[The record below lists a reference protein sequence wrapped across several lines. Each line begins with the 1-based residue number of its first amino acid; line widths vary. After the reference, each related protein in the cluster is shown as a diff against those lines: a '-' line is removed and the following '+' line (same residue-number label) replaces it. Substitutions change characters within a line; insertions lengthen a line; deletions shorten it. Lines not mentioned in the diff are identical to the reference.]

1 MLNQFLVHQL
11 RRRVEA
17 SGLPFAVELWNGEQV
32 GAVAEAVVR
41 VRLYQPSS
49 LKAMADPSLGT
60 LARAYVE
67 GGLDLIG
74 DVRDILALGDRLCNA
89 GDCAP
94 KIGSESWKWWRHTR
108 ARDRRNIQYHYDV
121 SNDFY
126 GLWLDRRRIY
136 SCAYFR
142 QPDMSLD
149 AAQEAKLD
157 HICRKLDLH
166 HGERFLDIGCGW
178 GGLILHA
185 AERYDV
191 RAVGITLSDDQHAY
205 VSEQIAGR
213 GLGGRVEVRK
223 MDYRDMDEPGGY
235 DKIASVGMFE
245 HVGRANLAA
254 YFNKI
259 MDLLKPGGLLLNHG
273 ITAAATESGGLGS
286 GISEFIDDYVFPG
299 GELVHAADV
308 LRAAAGSGLECLD
321 AENLRPHYGTTLWH
335 WVTRLEQHADE
346 ARRLIGEQ
354 KYRIWR
360 IYMAGSA
367 YAFDH
372 GWLELWQ
379 VLAGKGVGGSQ
390 PNYPFRRDYIYRG
403 E

>member
-41 VRLYQPSS
+41 VRLHQPSS

-89 GDCAP
+89 GDCVP
-94 KIGSESWKWWRHTR
+94 KIGSEGWKWWRHTR

-245 HVGRANLAA
+245 HVGRVNLAA

-259 MDLLKPGGLLLNHG
+259 MDLLKPG
-273 ITAAATESGGLGS
+273 
-286 GISEFIDDYVFPG
+286 
-299 GELVHAADV
+299 
-308 LRAAAGSGLECLD
+308 
-321 AENLRPHYGTTLWH
+321 
-335 WVTRLEQHADE
+335 
-346 ARRLIGEQ
+346 
-354 KYRIWR
+354 
-360 IYMAGSA
+360 
-367 YAFDH
+367 
-372 GWLELWQ
+372 
-379 VLAGKGVGGSQ
+379 
-390 PNYPFRRDYIYRG
+390 
-403 E
+403 

>member
-1 MLNQFLVHQL
+1 MLNQLLVHQL

-17 SGLPFAVELWNGEQV
+17 SGLPFVVELWNGERV
-32 GAVAEAVVR
+32 GTAADAVVR
-41 VRLYQPSS
+41 VRLQRPSS
-49 LKAMADPSLGT
+49 LKAMADPSLGA

-67 GGLDLIG
+67 GGLDLVG

-94 KIGSESWKWWRHTR
+94 KIGSEGGKWGRHTR

-126 GLWLDRRRIY
+126 GLWLDARRVY
-136 SCAYFR
+136 SCAYFKSV
-142 QPDMSLD
+142 DMSLD
-149 AAQEAKLD
+149 AAQEAKLE

-166 HGERFLDIGCGW
+166 PGERLLDIGCGW

-185 AERYDV
+185 AERYGV
-191 RAVGITLSDDQHAY
+191 RAAGITLSDDQLAY
-205 VSEQIAGR
+205 VRRQIAAR
-213 GLGGRVEVRK
+213 GLGDRVEVRK
-223 MDYRDMDEPGGY
+223 MDYRDVPELGGY

-245 HVGRANLAA
+245 HVGRANLAV
-254 YFNKI
+254 YFDKI
-259 MDLLKPGGLLLNHG
+259 MALLKPGGLVLNHG
-273 ITAAATESGGLGS
+273 ITAAATGSGGLGS

-299 GELVHAADV
+299 GELVHASDV
-308 LRAAAGSGLECLD
+308 LRAAASSGLECLD
-321 AENLRPHYGTTLWH
+321 AENLRPHYGKTLWH
-335 WVTRLEQHADE
+335 WVAWLEQHADE

-367 YAFDH
+367 HAFDR

-379 VLAGKGVGGSQ
+379 VLAGKGVDGSQ
-390 PNYPFRRDYIYRG
+390 PNYPFRRDFIYRG